1 MKSLCVAVLPL
12 VMTTAAGAAGFDGV
26 TSYVEYTEHFSSSG
40 QPTAAQ
46 FERLKEA
53 GFERIIYIAFT
64 DHENALPN
72 EDRLVKALGM
82 EYLQVPVD
90 WAAPLPGD
98 FDLMAG
104 AMRQAPKKR
113 TLLHCQVNYRAS
125 AFSFLY
131 RVIYEGVPVE
141 EATRDLERIWQPNE
155 TWQRYIDALLAENGI
170 SNGQDKNQ

>member
-1 MKSLCVAVLPL
+1 
-12 VMTTAAGAAGFDGV
+12 
-26 TSYVEYTEHFSSSG
+26 
-40 QPTAAQ
+40 
-46 FERLKEA
+46 
-53 GFERIIYIAFT
+53 
-64 DHENALPN
+64 
-72 EDRLVKALGM
+72 
-82 EYLQVPVD
+82 
-90 WAAPLPGD
+90 
-98 FDLMAG
+98 MAG

-155 TWQRYIDALLAENGI
+155 TWLRYIDALLAENGI